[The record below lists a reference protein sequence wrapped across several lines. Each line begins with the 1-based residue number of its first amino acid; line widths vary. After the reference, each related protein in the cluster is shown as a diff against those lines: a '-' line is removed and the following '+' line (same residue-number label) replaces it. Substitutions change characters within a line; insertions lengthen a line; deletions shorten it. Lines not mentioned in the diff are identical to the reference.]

1 MASAP
6 AEPAPPHSVLHIDD
20 PIPPPQ
26 PPPPPPTTTTLSS
39 PLAAGKS
46 HSKSVDHRIHAEPA
60 GTGTDTDTANILG
73 AGASNDTNPTP
84 TRHHVSLNPYRSF
97 THPHGVRSDARKLEG
112 WIGRIG
118 FAAKGVI
125 YAMVGGMTIAS
136 ANKLEDK
143 EWNESPQG
151 AFVLLGGFDAS
162 GFVLGVMLVCLSC
175 YIIWRAWEAWT
186 AQGSDATFSPAKN
199 FFSFRLSPAVSAGV
213 YTAYAIYIFRILIS
227 HSIHGSAPGCYPQC
241 WQTSVAGKIGLVLF
255 GVAFTIAAITQIQ
268 NFATRK
274 WHFEINWKKIRHPAE
289 RWFVLVTGHVGF
301 FGRACSFA
309 FVAVLM
315 FKALAKDT
323 PSQDPDTPQQN
334 NLLANGLNQLL
345 DSNTAGVAAM
355 MVIGCCL
362 LLYGVFAT
370 SMVYYRRFPTPPPS
384 GQPRYTPR

>member
-1 MASAP
+1 MTSPP
-6 AEPAPPHSVLHIDD
+6 AEAAANPQQSPHSVLNIEILSQAPASPAAAAPTLSPRPASVKKAHKKTHPADHTSSITTGEEAPTVD
-20 PIPPPQ
+20 
-26 PPPPPPTTTTLSS
+26 TTTTT
-39 PLAAGKS
+39 
-46 HSKSVDHRIHAEPA
+46 HPA
-60 GTGTDTDTANILG
+60 H
-73 AGASNDTNPTP
+73 
-84 TRHHVSLNPYRSF
+84 HHVSLNPWRSF
-97 THPHGVRSDARKLEG
+97 THPHGVRSGARRIEG
-112 WIGRIG
+112 WIGRAG
-118 FAAKGVI
+118 FAAKGII
-125 YAMVGGMTIAS
+125 YAMIGGMTLAS

-186 AQGSDATFSPAKN
+186 AQGADASFSPAKN

-213 YTAYAIYIFRILIS
+213 YLAYAIYIARILIT
-227 HSIHGSAPGCYPQC
+227 HSLHGSSAGCYPAC

-255 GVAFTIAAITQIQ
+255 GLAFIIAALTQVQ

-274 WHFEINWKKIRHPAE
+274 WHFEIKWERCRHPVE
-289 RWFVLVTGHVGF
+289 KWFLLVTGHVGF
-301 FGRACSFA
+301 FGRACSFL

-323 PSQDPDTPQQN
+323 PAQESKN

-345 DSNTAGVAAM
+345 DANTAGVAAM
-355 MVIGCCL
+355 MVVGCCL

-370 SMVYYRRFPTPPPS
+370 SMVHYRHFPTPPPS
-384 GQPRYTPR
+384 GVPRYVPR